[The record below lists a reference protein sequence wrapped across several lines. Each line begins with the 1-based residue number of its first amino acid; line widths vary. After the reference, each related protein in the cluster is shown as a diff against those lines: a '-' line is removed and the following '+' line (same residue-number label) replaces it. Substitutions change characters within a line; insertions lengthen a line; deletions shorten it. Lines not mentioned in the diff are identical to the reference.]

1 VRYAWSRPE
10 LLGTYGVDMIAMFF
24 GMPMALF
31 PAFAAELGGAGV
43 LGLLYAAP
51 SLGSLLATATSGWT
65 NRVHRHGLA
74 VIWAAGCWG
83 AAIVAFGFAPNL
95 PLALIALAAAGA
107 ADMISGIFRSTI
119 WNQTIPD
126 HLRGRL
132 AGIEQVSYSTGPLLG
147 NLEAGVV
154 ASLAGLR
161 ASIVSGGVLCVVGVA
176 LAALALPAF
185 RRYDAREFEAS
196 RRAEASA
203 ASE

>member
-1 VRYAWSRPE
+1 
-10 LLGTYGVDMIAMFF
+10 MIAMFF

-95 PLALIALAAAGA
+95 PIALAAAGA